1 MSESSG
7 RTCGR
12 LIIAFVYSLYVIDKD
27 FNDKFVLLFV
37 YGVILN
43 KRRNSMIKILS
54 MQISYGGF
62 LRNLIEQIEWKYS
75 GTVNN

>member
-1 MSESSG
+1 
-7 RTCGR
+7 
-12 LIIAFVYSLYVIDKD
+12 
-27 FNDKFVLLFV
+27 
-37 YGVILN
+37 
-43 KRRNSMIKILS
+43 MIKILS